1 MDIPMAEYKQ
11 ITKINGAVRVL
22 APAKLNLSL
31 LVAGKRPDG
40 FHEIETIMAKI
51 NLFDELTI
59 EHGDKEGIELICTG
73 PQWAPQGSDN
83 LVYKTCESF
92 LETAGKKENLKITL
106 SKNIPAGAGLASAST
121 DAAAALIGLNELFS
135 TGFSRDKL
143 SELAAGLGSDVAF
156 FLGGPLAFCTGKGE
170 KVREIN
176 RNFNFNVFLILPKI
190 SCSTKRVYENYKHDE
205 QKFRALKRRIDSLIE
220 KNRIDLIVKM
230 CANML
235 ELTCFN
241 LYRELEELKAQVES
255 LDVKPLCLSGSGS
268 AMYCYI
274 EKSEGKQAEDYYQLL
289 KRQTACD
296 AVIVS
301 NNKW

>member
-1 MDIPMAEYKQ
+1 MAEYKQ
-11 ITKINGAVRVL
+11 ITKMAGAVRIL

-92 LETAGKKENLKITL
+92 LERANKKENLKITL

-121 DAAAALIGLNELFS
+121 DAAAVLIGLNEFLS
-135 TGFSRDKL
+135 TGFSKDEL
-143 SELAAGLGSDVAF
+143 SELAARLGSDVAF
-156 FLGGPLAFCTGKGE
+156 FLGGPLSVCTGKGE

-176 RNFNFNVFLILPKI
+176 RNFNFNAILILPKI

-205 QKFRALKRRIDSLIE
+205 QRFWALKRKIDSLIE
-220 KNRIDLIVKM
+220 KNRIDLVVKM

-235 ELTCFN
+235 DLVCFD
-241 LYRELEELKAQVES
+241 LYRELAELKTQLES
-255 LDVKPLCLSGSGS
+255 LYVKPLCLSGSGS
-268 AMYCYI
+268 AMYYYI
-274 EKSEGKQAEDYYQLL
+274 EES
-289 KRQTACD
+289 
-296 AVIVS
+296 
-301 NNKW
+301 